1 MGKGRHSLKKNII
14 LVFFSIVFTLFFVE
28 VASSVWLNNFAT
40 KQQFA
45 TFATFEQ
52 ILEKESPLLYSRH
65 HYLQYIPNPNY
76 EKGANKHNSR
86 GFRGDEIVV
95 PKPKDTFRVVA
106 LGGSTTYTTAV
117 DDYRK
122 SYPSLLQEGLKER
135 GYENVEVVNAG
146 VPAYSSWESLLNLQ
160 LRVLDLEPDMII
172 IYHGINDVH
181 PRLVYPYDSYVG
193 DNSASRVP
201 YEQYVESFWDRSTAL
216 RIIRTGLG
224 MRIPYGG
231 IGFRR
236 TFEYVPTN
244 FAEQYY
250 HQDRNNVYPSEIFV
264 EHPVSEMLANNKPIF
279 FERNIKNM
287 IAIAKANDIDVM
299 LATWAWSPL
308 FEEARASSEEYTG
321 AFKEQNAIVLDICE
335 ETQVACYD
343 FATEMPQDRV
353 YWFDGRHVSE
363 EGASLK
369 AEMFADF
376 IESEQLIK
384 HE

>member
-1 MGKGRHSLKKNII
+1 MVKGRYGLKKNVI
-14 LVFFSIVFTLFFVE
+14 LVFFSVAFTFLLIE
-28 VASSVWLNNFAT
+28 VVSSLWLNNFAT

-45 TFATFEQ
+45 SFATFEQ

-65 HYLQYIPNPNY
+65 HYLQYIPTPNY
-76 EKGANKHNSR
+76 EKGLNKHNSR
-86 GFRGDEIVV
+86 GFRGDEVVV
-95 PKPKDTFRVVA
+95 PKPEGVFRVVA

-122 SYPSLLQEGLKER
+122 SYPYLLQEGLKER

-146 VPAYSSWESLLNLQ
+146 VPAYSSWESLLNFQ

-181 PRLVYPYDSYVG
+181 PRLVYPYDTYVG
-193 DNSASRVP
+193 DNSASRTP
-201 YEQYVESFWDRSTAL
+201 YEQPKETWLDKSTAL

-231 IGFRR
+231 IGYRR

-250 HQDRNNVYPSEIFV
+250 HQDRQKIYPYDIFV
-264 EHPVSEMLANNKPIF
+264 EHPVSEMLENNEPLY

-287 IAIAKANDIDVM
+287 IAIANANETDV
-299 LATWAWSPL
+299 LLSTWAWSPL
-308 FEEARASSEEYTG
+308 FDEVRASSAEYTG
-321 AFKEQNAIVLDICE
+321 AFQEQNEIVLEICK
-335 ETQVACYD
+335 ETQATCFD
-343 FATEMPQDRV
+343 FASQMPQDRR

-363 EGASLK
+363 EGAILK
-369 AEMFADF
+369 AEMFTDF
-376 IESEQLIK
+376 IDLEGMIPSE
-384 HE
+384 